1 MRAVFVALGLLA
13 ATPLPVAAQDVLVQ
27 LQNGIDLVSA
37 AVERSF
43 ARALPLPAPS
53 AGVSYSFDPAT
64 GNFRREPA
72 TYGQVYL
79 ERADP
84 LGARRFN
91 VSFVYQYVELAEIDG
106 HDAANLHN
114 AAPIPIEGLL
124 AAFDLPRFNI
134 GAQVHQ
140 FLFAGTYGIGD
151 DVEASIAVPV
161 VYSDLSANL
170 PFTVAG
176 QLPDGEIVV
185 VQDQFNESDNVVG
198 VGDVMLRGKYR
209 FLQLDDLHLAAG
221 LLLRFPSG
229 DEEELQGIG
238 YFEVTPSIIAS
249 TRIFMPAT
257 WARLQGYFNAGIGF
271 DTEDVNSS
279 EARWGF
285 GLDWGF
291 NDSITAGIAF
301 LAQNQFARV
310 APPGTFTVPSCPGA
324 DVVTCAIDPAV
335 RVGTQ
340 NFFGLSGERPDYYN
354 FSIGGRAALW
364 RDTLFGFVNVAI
376 PLNDGFVRTEPVP
389 LIGFEGTF

>member
-1 MRAVFVALGLLA
+1 MRAALVAVILLTL
-13 ATPLPVAAQDVLVQ
+13 TPLPARAQEVLDR
-27 LQNGIDLVSA
+27 LQNGIDLVGA

-43 ARALPLPAPS
+43 ARALPLPAAA
-53 AGVSYSFDPAT
+53 AGVSYSFDPVT
-64 GNFRREPA
+64 GNFRRDA
-72 TYGQVYL
+72 STYGQVYL

-84 LGARRFN
+84 LGARHFN
-91 VSFVYQYVELAEIDG
+91 VSFVYQYVELSKIDG
-106 HDAANLHN
+106 HDADNLQN

-124 AAFDLPRFNI
+124 AAFEMPRLNI

-140 FLFAGTYGIGD
+140 FLFAGTYGITED
-151 DVEASIAVPV
+151 IEASIAVPV
-161 VYSDLSANL
+161 VYSDLNADV

-176 QLPDGEIVV
+176 QLENGELIV
-185 VQDQFNESDNVVG
+185 VQDNVSESDHVVG

-209 FLQLDDLHLAAG
+209 FLELDDFHFAAG

-229 DEEELQGIG
+229 DEEQLQGIG

-257 WARLQGYFNAGIGF
+257 WARLQGYFNGGIGF
-271 DTEDVNSS
+271 DTEDVGAS

-285 GLDWGF
+285 GLDWGMTDDF
-291 NDSITAGIAF
+291 TTGIAF

-310 APPGTFTVPSCPGA
+310 APPGTFTVPACQA
-324 DVVTCAIDPAV
+324 DVVTCAIDPSV

-340 NFFGLSGERPDYYN
+340 NLFGLSGERPDYYN
-354 FSIGGRAALW
+354 LSIGGRAALW

-376 PLNDGFVRTEPVP
+376 PLNDGFVRTELVP